1 MEMIDL
7 IRDTAGKISSKR
19 VVTLVAFFIYA
30 FAFCWDIFQEME
42 IQTDLL
48 DGMFYIVC
56 VGITASTGEPYF
68 RKTKGDSTNE
78 Q

>member
-1 MEMIDL
+1 MIDL
-7 IRDTAGKISSKR
+7 FRDTAGKISSKR
-19 VVTLVAFFIYA
+19 TITLMAFSIYS
-30 FAFCWDIFQEME
+30 FSYVYDIFWNME

-68 RKTKGDSTNE
+68 RKTKGASNE
-78 Q
+78 